1 MTRVVLVPPVL
12 AFLPE
17 YAGLED
23 PVADV
28 RAAALKAV
36 SWLGAD
42 VTVIGDAQ
50 AQRVGE
56 YLLDASTR
64 TGSERSVLVLG
75 NGSARRTDASPGP
88 YDERAVGWDDAVR
101 TWLLEGGPAPAWEL
115 AEELWASAEG
125 LRELD
130 GLGRRTVAAVDY
142 DDAPDGVQYWVV
154 RWTCDD

>member
-1 MTRVVLVPPVL
+1 MPPVL

-28 RAAALKAV
+28 RAAALAAV
-36 SWLGAD
+36 SWLGSD
-42 VTVIGDAQ
+42 VTVLGDAQ
-50 AQRVGE
+50 AQRVGA
-56 YLLDASTR
+56 YLLGASTR
-64 TGSERSVLVLG
+64 TGSEPSVLVLG

-88 YDERAVGWDDAVR
+88 YDERAVGWDDTVR
-101 TWLLEGGPAPAWEL
+101 AWLLEGGAEPDFSVS
-115 AEELWASAEG
+115 EELWASTDG

-130 GLGRRTVAAVDY
+130 ALGRRTVAGVDY
-142 DDAPDGVQYWVV
+142 DDAPAGVQYWVV